1 MPHLKRLANW
11 RLEKNPGFDREI
23 TPEFT
28 TDRLASHTHTHLT
41 QPILTYIL
49 LVSNLYITSIT
60 LSFLLPCGAVRV
72 SRENKS
78 FTRSSQVFVR
88 RGFRKRKSSNHLSTA
103 PIAPM
108 NDIFSTKANLASRA
122 CIATGVLHKFSSNIR
137 RNLTIS
143 TSPLSMGR
151 KAAKIAKKKVPNN
164 AVLPTSSAH

>member
-28 TDRLASHTHTHLT
+28 TDRLASHTLTHLT

-49 LVSNLYITSIT
+49 LVSPYRFSYI
-60 LSFLLPCGAVRV
+60 PCGAVRV